1 MKNQTKAVIASI
13 VVIALA
19 LTAVSG
25 ITYSWFSDSEKANI
39 TVSTAV
45 VDYKAEFKTSET
57 STPKNME
64 LVSIKNGVYAIS
76 NLAANA
82 SGTII
87 CNVTNNSTIA
97 TKYKIE
103 VTPTS
108 LGTGENSFTIYD
120 LVNVQINGEAL
131 TGIGKSVN
139 ITKNPEKDGW
149 SAEINAGGTV
159 GDITITIT
167 TPESYGGETPGE
179 VVKYDPKTGVVNENG
194 TETWNAQTER
204 SGLTLEFKII
214 AVQSDYSTNTT
225 TTP

>member
-45 VDYKAEFKTSET
+45 VDYEATFEIGTATNMKIDG
-57 STPKNME
+57 KNN
-64 LVSIKNGVYAIS
+64 VFTIS

-82 SGTII
+82 NGAII
-87 CNVTNNSTIA
+87 CSVTNKSTIA
-97 TKYKIE
+97 TKYKVE

-108 LGTGENSFTIYD
+108 LGTGDSAFTMYD
-120 LVNVQINGEAL
+120 LVNVKINGTAL
-131 TGIGKSVN
+131 SDINKSVDVN
-139 ITKNPEKDGW
+139 NGW
-149 SAEINAGGTV
+149 SQVVNAKGTV
-159 GDITITIT
+159 NAITITIT
-167 TPESYGGETPGE
+167 TPTSYGGETPGE
-179 VVKYDPKTGVVNENG
+179 EVKYDSLTGKVSSSG
-194 TETWNAQTER
+194 DAIWNAQTSR

-214 AVQSDYSTNTT
+214 AVQNDYT

>member
-25 ITYSWFSDSEKANI
+25 ITYSWFSDSEEANI

-45 VDYKAEFKTSET
+45 VDYEAKFEAGTA
-57 STPKNME
+57 KNME
-64 LVSIKNGVYAIS
+64 LIKNDSGVYAIS

-87 CNVTNNSTIA
+87 CKVTNKSTID
-97 TKYKIE
+97 TKYRIE
-103 VTPTS
+103 VTPTDQ
-108 LGTGENSFTIYD
+108 GNFTKYD
-120 LVNVQINGEAL
+120 LVNVEINGTAL
-131 TGIGKSVN
+131 SAINESV
-139 ITKNPEKDGW
+139 IVKDWG
-149 SAEINAGGTV
+149 SVVKAESSIS
-159 GDITITIT
+159 DITITIS

-179 VVKYDPKTGVVNENG
+179 EVKYNSSTGEVSPSG
-194 TETWNAQTER
+194 DAIWNAQTSK

-214 AVQSDYSTNTT
+214 AVQSDYT

>member
-45 VDYKAEFKTSET
+45 VDYEAIFGASET
-57 STPKNME
+57 STNMKIE
-64 LVSIKNGVYAIS
+64 KVQEGVFTIS

-82 SGTII
+82 NGTIT
-87 CNVTNNSTIA
+87 CSVTNHSTIA

-108 LGTGENSFTIYD
+108 LGTDKPFTMYD
-120 LVNVQINGEAL
+120 LVNVQINGQAL
-131 TGIGKSVN
+131 SAINKSVDVN
-139 ITKNPEKDGW
+139 NGW
-149 SAEINAGGTV
+149 SQVVNAKGTV
-159 GDITITIT
+159 NAITITIT
-167 TPESYGGETPGE
+167 TPTSYGGETPGE
-179 VVKYDPKTGVVNENG
+179 EVKYISSTGEVSPSG
-194 TETWNAQTER
+194 DAIWNAQTSR

-214 AVQSDYSTNTT
+214 AVQSDYT

>member
-45 VDYKAEFKTSET
+45 VDYEAIFGASET
-57 STPKNME
+57 STNMKIE
-64 LVSIKNGVYAIS
+64 KVQEGVFTIS

-82 SGTII
+82 NGTIT
-87 CNVTNNSTIA
+87 CSVTNHSTIA
-97 TKYKIE
+97 TKYKVE

-108 LGTGENSFTIYD
+108 LGTGDSAFTMYD
-120 LVNVQINGEAL
+120 LVNVNINGTAL
-131 TGIGKSVN
+131 SDINKSVDVN
-139 ITKNPEKDGW
+139 NGW
-149 SAEINAGGTV
+149 SQVVNANDAV
-159 GDITITIT
+159 NAITITIT
-167 TPESYGGETPGE
+167 TPTSYGGETPGE
-179 VVKYDPKTGVVNENG
+179 EVKYNSSTGEVSSSG
-194 TETWNAQTER
+194 DAIWNAQTSR

-214 AVQSDYSTNTT
+214 AVQSDYT

>member
-45 VDYKAEFKTSET
+45 VDYEATFEIGTAT
-57 STPKNME
+57 NMKIDGQNN
-64 LVSIKNGVYAIS
+64 VFTIS

-82 SGTII
+82 NGAIT

-131 TGIGKSVN
+131 TGIGKSVDVN
-139 ITKNPEKDGW
+139 NGW
-149 SAEINAGGTV
+149 SQVVNAKGTV
-159 GDITITIT
+159 NAITITIT
-167 TPESYGGETPGE
+167 TPTSYGGETLGE
-179 VVKYDPKTGVVNENG
+179 DVKYNPNTGAVDENG
-194 TETWNAQTER
+194 TATWNAQTEK
-204 SGLTLEFKII
+204 SGLILEFKII
-214 AVQSDYSTNTT
+214 AVQSDYPTDTTTT

>member
-45 VDYKAEFKTSET
+45 VDYKAEFEAGTA
-57 STPKNME
+57 KNME
-64 LVSIKNGVYAIS
+64 LIKNDSGVYAIS

-87 CNVTNNSTIA
+87 CKVTNKSTIA
-97 TKYKIE
+97 TKYKVE

-108 LGTGENSFTIYD
+108 LGTGDSAFTMYD
-120 LVNVQINGEAL
+120 LVNVNINGTAL
-131 TGIGKSVN
+131 SGINKSVDVN
-139 ITKNPEKDGW
+139 NGW
-149 SAEINAGGTV
+149 SQVVNANGAV
-159 GDITITIT
+159 NAITITIT
-167 TPESYGGETPGE
+167 TPTSYGGETPGQE
-179 VVKYDPKTGVVNENG
+179 VKYNSETGVIDPSG
-194 TETWNAQTER
+194 ILWDAQTVR
-204 SGLTLEFKII
+204 SGLILEFKII
-214 AVQSDYSTNTT
+214 AVQSDYSENTS
-225 TTP
+225 P

>member
-45 VDYKAEFKTSET
+45 VDYEATFNTG
-57 STPKNME
+57 TPTNMTISGE
-64 LVSIKNGVYAIS
+64 NGVYAIS

-82 SGTII
+82 SGTIT
-87 CNVTNNSTIA
+87 CSVKNNSTIA

-108 LGTGENSFTIYD
+108 LGDGKNPFTMYD
-120 LVNVQINGEAL
+120 LVNVKINGETL
-131 TGIGKSVN
+131 TGIGNSVN
-139 ITKNPEKDGW
+139 ITANPEKDGW
-149 SAEINAGGTV
+149 STEINAGGTV
-159 GDITITIT
+159 DDITITIT
-167 TPESYGGETPGE
+167 TPKSYGGETPGE
-179 VVKYDPKTGVVNENG
+179 EVKYDPETGAADENG
-194 TETWNAQTER
+194 SETWNAQTER

-225 TTP
+225 INP